1 MRRRSAPLRAWRLTR
16 SGTLD
21 PNPMG
26 FITTAGIFA
35 STVPAGSILLTT
47 RLDTGLAHYL
57 ITPDTGNA
65 SQSALHLARAVAA
78 RADEVD
84 RLPTLDNVEKVVWM
98 TTEKWPALISRDT
111 QSGTYPAAVARALA
125 ISLRPRQWV
134 AAAVRAPTPK
144 ERRWA
149 LTWLESQ
156 MNTANPRD
164 HLRRSEALVAT
175 FYAGAETVEEA
186 EQLLRETGAA
196 MPGFDIA
203 TSHSHTS
210 RMKDARGWFGSAGAQ
225 GLAGVGSRDGGRVG
239 APRHDTV
246 RGVRGCSG
254 SCRCRQ
260 RSR

>member
-1 MRRRSAPLRAWRLTR
+1 MRGRNWGRKGMCAADFRARARHAGAVDRRRRRTHIREQFAACLTGMRRRSAPLRAWRLTR

-65 SQSALHLARAVAA
+65 SQSALHLAHAVAA

-84 RLPTLDNVEKVVWM
+84 ELPALDDVQNVAWM
-98 TTEKWPALISRDT
+98 TTEKMPALISRDT
-111 QSGTYPAAVARALA
+111 QSGTDPAAVARALA
-125 ISLRPRQWV
+125 ISMRPGQWV
-134 AAAVRAPTPK
+134 AAALRAPTPK

-156 MNTANPRD
+156 MNTANPKY
-164 HLRRSEALVAT
+164 HSRRSEAL
-175 FYAGAETVEEA
+175 
-186 EQLLRETGAA
+186 
-196 MPGFDIA
+196 
-203 TSHSHTS
+203 
-210 RMKDARGWFGSAGAQ
+210 
-225 GLAGVGSRDGGRVG
+225 GRVW
-239 APRHDTV
+239 
-246 RGVRGCSG
+246 
-254 SCRCRQ
+254 
-260 RSR
+260 